1 MTSPGWPY
9 ASVTDPSWLAPPG
22 QDDPYLAACRDAV
35 LRLLPPAAGPA
46 TPEHLL
52 QALTTAQELA
62 DRIDWVLLSLVGE
75 ARGAGL
81 SWERVAGALGVSKQA
96 VHKRFGPYVAE
107 AVARAGIPSPRTHAR
122 EEPPPPPAGGHTA
135 TWGSSGA

>member
-1 MTSPGWPY
+1 MTAPGWPY
-9 ASVTDPSWLAPPG
+9 ASFTDPAWLTPPG
-22 QDDPYLAACRDAV
+22 QDDPHLAACRDAV
-35 LRLLPPAAGPA
+35 RSLVGTTPGPAA
-46 TPEHLL
+46 PEDLL
-52 QALTTAQELA
+52 HALTTAQELA

-107 AVARAGIPSPRTHAR
+107 AVARAAVPAPRT
-122 EEPPPPPAGGHTA
+122 PDQSDVSA
-135 TWGSSGA
+135 TR